1 MISTISPE
9 ECTPI
14 KDLDMALGEL
24 HTVQLCVEADEFQ
37 FRAVV
42 KKNPLTRRGVLSM
55 VASVYDPLGFVALYV
70 LVCKLI
76 LQELCRDKSKLGQ
89 RSP

>member
-1 MISTISPE
+1 M
-9 ECTPI
+9 
-14 KDLDMALGEL
+14 
-24 HTVQLCVEADEFQ
+24 CVEADEFQ

-42 KKNPLTRRGVLSM
+42 KKNPLTRRGVFSI

-76 LQELCRDKSKLGQ
+76 LQELRRDKSKLGQ